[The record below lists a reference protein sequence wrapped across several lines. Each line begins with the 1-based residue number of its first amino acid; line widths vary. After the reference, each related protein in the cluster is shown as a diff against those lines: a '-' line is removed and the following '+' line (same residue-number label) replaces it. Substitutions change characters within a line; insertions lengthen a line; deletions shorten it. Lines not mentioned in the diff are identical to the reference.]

1 MKYKTYMN
9 NIAILPELVMNLL
22 QNQNVKIRSV
32 ENLVDTFNKSNSNI
46 VPTSDVDVDVDV
58 GTTDISDLKI
68 DSDVDNT
75 KILKNEKIEN
85 KKIKTT

>member
-1 MKYKTYMN
+1 MI
-9 NIAILPELVMNLL
+9 IAELVMNLL

-46 VPTSDVDVDVDV
+46 VPTSDVDIEVDVDV

>member
-1 MKYKTYMN
+1 MN
-9 NIAILPELVMNLL
+9 NFAILPELAMGLL

-32 ENLVDTFNKSNSNI
+32 ENLVDTFNKSNNNI
-46 VPTSDVDVDVDV
+46 VPTTDVDVDV

-68 DSDVDNT
+68 DSDVENT